1 LPVQRDVLIAEP
13 LEALP
18 RKRIVDAFGFL
29 QAQHVGP
36 MAFKEFGDEIDA
48 QPHRVD
54 VPGCEGKTHGDSY
67 DRHCEERKRRSN
79 PANKKFWIASRSL
92 ATT

>member
-1 LPVQRDVLIAEP
+1 
-13 LEALP
+13 
-18 RKRIVDAFGFL
+18 
-29 QAQHVGP
+29 